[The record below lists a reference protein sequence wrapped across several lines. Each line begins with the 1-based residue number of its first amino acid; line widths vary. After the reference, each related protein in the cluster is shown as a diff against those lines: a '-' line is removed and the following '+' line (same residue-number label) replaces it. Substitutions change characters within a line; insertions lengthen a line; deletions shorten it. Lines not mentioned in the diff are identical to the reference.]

1 MVVSAFPACGKTYL
15 YENQDDLLFSYLGE
29 SIKFTF
35 LDSDSSKYKK
45 HEGWEKEYVDDL
57 EKKLGT
63 ADFLFIC
70 QYPEVL
76 AELEKRNIPF
86 VVVAPDNSEWISIQE
101 RRCIK
106 QQWFGMF
113 VLRDNNH
120 IKDFNKWVSD
130 LKENYDMWTTVEWL
144 TKYNPVSFFL
154 LKQDEYL
161 SSIIEDLYWK
171 KERYACYT
179 VFKCND
185 VYFSENW
192 V

>member
-1 MVVSAFPACGKTYL
+1 MKTMIVSAFPACGKIYL

-76 AELEKRNIPF
+76 AELEKRNTPF
-86 VVVAPDNSEWISIQE
+86 VVVAPDNSEWISIQG

-106 QQWFGMF
+106 QQWFGRF

-130 LKENYDMWTTVEWL
+130 LKENYDMWTTIEWL

-179 VFKCND
+179 V
-185 VYFSENW
+185 SE
-192 V
+192 